1 MRQPH
6 EFVVSHGEG
15 VKLRGKGIYF
25 LRNTKPG
32 QAINQTATNDEQVL
46 FGEISENSVGVLK
59 TLINNVYKPM
69 IDRMNPEEWKVCEAD
84 QQKEFMTTFEK
95 FAKELTEAQE
105 SFQSNIKLSALTD
118 NQK

>member
-1 MRQPH
+1 M
-6 EFVVSHGEG
+6 
-15 VKLRGKGIYF
+15 
-25 LRNTKPG
+25 
-32 QAINQTATNDEQVL
+32 
-46 FGEISENSVGVLK
+46 LK

-69 IDRMNPEEWKVCEAD
+69 IDRMNPEEWKMCEAD

-118 NQK
+118 NQKQRLREGRTQDLGLILEYSEVFQSW